1 MLILIFK
8 CATDRTTKTKWW
20 SLTSL
25 VLWTFDFWSQ
35 GVNTGL
41 WRSQFKITN
50 TPHLNP
56 PPSYWAWFRSRLTL
70 FRSSKVSGKTMLY
83 PRKSNLFH
91 SCAGLSCIFH
101 FELSLF
107 VSLPKCW
114 PAVITSW
121 STDPSSSGSGL
132 WMKRNLDKLVANVWV
147 CVVSVQTWGGSRWK
161 PCEPTEPSC
170 ELPGC
175 GSWHLAPL

>member
-25 VLWTFDFWSQ
+25 VLWAFDFWSQ
-35 GVNTGL
+35 GL

-91 SCAGLSCIFH
+91 SCAGLSCIYFL
-101 FELSLF
+101 LSCPYLF
-107 VSLPKCW
+107 RCQNVDLLWLLLDQLIPPHQAQVFGWKGTWTNWLPMSEFVLCLCKPGEEVDENLANPRSHLVSCRG
-114 PAVITSW
+114 AEVDI
-121 STDPSSSGSGL
+121 
-132 WMKRNLDKLVANVWV
+132 
-147 CVVSVQTWGGSRWK
+147 
-161 PCEPTEPSC
+161 
-170 ELPGC
+170 
-175 GSWHLAPL
+175 

>member
-1 MLILIFK
+1 MFK

-41 WRSQFKITN
+41 WRSQLKITN

-56 PPSYWAWFRSRLTL
+56 PPSYCAWFRSRLTL

-83 PRKSNLFH
+83 PRKKSSQIYFTAVQVWAAYFL
-91 SCAGLSCIFH
+91 LSCPYLFRCQNVD
-101 FELSLF
+101 LLWSLLDQLIPPHQAQVFGWKGTWTNWLPMSEF
-107 VSLPKCW
+107 VLCPCK
-114 PAVITSW
+114 PGEEV
-121 STDPSSSGSGL
+121 DE
-132 WMKRNLDKLVANVWV
+132 NLANPRSHLV
-147 CVVSVQTWGGSRWK
+147 
-161 PCEPTEPSC
+161 SC
-170 ELPGC
+170 RGAEVDI
-175 GSWHLAPL
+175 